1 MNVALKEWAL
11 VSDLLVDGH
20 QIALVRKG
28 GIHEPHRGAFTLE
41 HDSFLLYPNAE
52 HQSAALVHPKFRDQ
66 LHDVTPRNGG
76 GAGKPHGGAD
86 AGEGVRRTRDREVV
100 VPGWCH
106 VTDILPLTDPAR
118 AHSLTHHTC
127 WTDAFFAQRLAYKP
141 ERPLLLILT
150 RAYRFP
156 TPLRLPYHKLYAG
169 CRSWVPLRD
178 TVETATLETALPALD
193 DAAYEAQRQAILS
206 AVA

>member
-1 MNVALKEWAL
+1 MSTALKEWSL
-11 VSDLLVDGH
+11 VCDLLISGH
-20 QIALVRKG
+20 QIALIRKG
-28 GIHEPHRGAFTLE
+28 GIHEPHRSAFTLE

-52 HQSAALVHPKFRDQ
+52 HQSAALVHPKFHNQ
-66 LHDVTPRNGG
+66 LHNVTPRDDG
-76 GAGKPHGGAD
+76 
-86 AGEGVRRTRDREVV
+86 EVV

-118 AHSLTHHTC
+118 AHALTHHTC

-141 ERPLLLILT
+141 ERPLLLLLT
-150 RAYRFP
+150 RAYRFS

-178 TVETATLETALPALD
+178 TVNTVTLETALPALGD
-193 DAAYEAQRQAILS
+193 TAYEAQRQAILS
-206 AVA
+206 AIA